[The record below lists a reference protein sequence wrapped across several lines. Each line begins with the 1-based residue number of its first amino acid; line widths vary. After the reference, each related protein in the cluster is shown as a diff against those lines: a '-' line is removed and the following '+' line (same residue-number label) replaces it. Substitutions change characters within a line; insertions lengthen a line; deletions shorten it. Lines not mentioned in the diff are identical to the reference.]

1 MKCMG
6 DFGALSPEER
16 TRLRNREPAMI
27 EPVKNIQTIYY
38 SEPYDSQKKSSN
50 LVASKGRNN
59 QRLKEINKSK
69 SQNSIPKSMN
79 GNYYMGDFG
88 SNGSEQEM
96 GFKIKL
102 PKIKMPEIRIGKKM
116 QAEILKPIAT
126 VGKVVA
132 PAAILIP
139 GIGPAVAAGISAGA
153 ASVSA
158 LATQL
163 ASKAEYDL
171 AMDKAKKQQAEIN
184 KQIIAEQEKAVLQE
198 QVNQQIQNA
207 QSQQKKSNITA
218 GIMGVGAAAALGAFF
233 LMKD

>member
-69 SQNSIPKSMN
+69 NQNSIPKSMS

-88 SNGSEQEM
+88 GNGFEQEM

-102 PKIKMPEIRIGKKM
+102 PKIKMPKITIGKKM
-116 QAEILKPIAT
+116 QAEILKPIS
-126 VGKVVA
+126 KVASIAA
-132 PAAILIP
+132 PAVALIP
-139 GIGPAVAAGISAGA
+139 GVGTVAAAGIAAGGALSAQIA
-153 ASVSA
+153 A
-158 LATQL
+158 
-163 ASKAEYDL
+163 KAEYDL
-171 AMDKAKKQQAEIN
+171 AVKKAKDQQKKIEQQMAAEMTAQQQAEAQA
-184 KQIIAEQEKAVLQE
+184 QI
-198 QVNQQIQNA
+198 NQQI
-207 QSQQKKSNITA
+207 SQAEAQKKKGMATA
-218 GIMGVGAAAALGAFF
+218 GILGIGAAAALGAFF